1 MLIKQSLV
9 VMAGGALGAL
19 LRWRLSALNSL
30 SHLPWGTVAAN
41 LLGCFTVGLVL
52 GSTRQGSMTHLF
64 LVAGLCGAMTTFS
77 TFIVEL
83 LHAKSSTVAV
93 AYTLGSLFG
102 GLVLVWS
109 GFRIARVISG

>member
-19 LRWRLSALNSL
+19 LRWRLSSFNSA
-30 SHLPWGTVAAN
+30 SHLPWGTLLAN
-41 LLGCFTVGLVL
+41 LIGCLAVGIVL
-52 GSTRQGSMTHLF
+52 GSTRPGSLTHLF

-77 TFIVEL
+77 TFMVEV
-83 LHAKSSTVAV
+83 LHAKSASIGV
-93 AYTLGSLFG
+93 AYTLGSLLG

-109 GFRIARVISG
+109 GFRLARLLSG